1 MRFDLEALDPAIAYK
16 LIAATVVPRPIAWIT
31 TFDRQGRLNAAPYSF
46 FNAMGSQPPV
56 VAVGIQA
63 SPDKGLKDSARN
75 IVETGEF
82 VVNLVPESLIVEMN
96 ITAVE
101 APAGVDEAALAG
113 VAVVPSTHVKP
124 PRIALSPVSFECVN
138 QASLATGPAQSLIV
152 GRVLAVHIE
161 DRFIKDAARGHVDT
175 GAMGLL
181 GRMHGSGYVRLTDT
195 FDHARP
201 TWAQWLAEHGDSQA

>member
-1 MRFDLEALDPAIAYK
+1 MRFDLDTLDPGVAYK

-31 TFDRQGRLNAAPYSF
+31 TLDRQGRLNAAPYSF

-63 SPDKGLKDSARN
+63 NTDKGLKDSARN
-75 IVETGEF
+75 ILETGEF
-82 VVNLVPESLIVEMN
+82 VVNLVPEEMIGPMN

-101 APAGVDEAALAG
+101 APLGVDETLLAGVDVE
-113 VAVVPSTHVKP
+113 PSTHVKP
-124 PRIALSPVSFECVN
+124 PRITGSPVSFECVN
-138 QASLATGPAQSLIV
+138 LASLATGPAQSLIV
-152 GRVLAVHIE
+152 GRVLAVHIA
-161 DRFIKDAARGHVDT
+161 DRFVKDAARGYVDT

-201 TWAQWLAEHGDSQA
+201 TWAQWVAEHGTPKT